1 MKRWYV
7 LGFAAGLVA
16 VGAWLVWIPARDA
29 SAPSA
34 NPVSVDEGEAP
45 AGPAPAAPMPAAP
58 VPVPA
63 PPKPAPPPAAP
74 PADPYTLSTEI
85 LLEFVGDGAA
95 FTPGQPADI
104 TVLMEYSGDGP
115 VTALGL
121 MQDLPPGWAYQEAVG
136 GDRPVVAPKPGT
148 RGEITFAWIQPPVFP
163 FVFTFRAVP
172 DAAASAPAALRAQAV
187 FRKTGG
193 ELRSAPAEAMMQP
206 AAAAA
211 PPAETAPAG

>member
-16 VGAWLVWIPARDA
+16 VGAWLVSIPARDA

-34 NPVSVDEGEAP
+34 EPVSVDEGEAP
-45 AGPAPAAPMPAAP
+45 AGPAPAAPAP
-58 VPVPA
+58 MPA
-63 PPKPAPPPAAP
+63 PPPPKQAPPPAAP

-85 LLEFVGDGAA
+85 MLEFSENAA
-95 FTPGQPADI
+95 GFTPGQPADI
-104 TVLMEYSGDGP
+104 TVRMEYSGDGP

-172 DAAASAPAALRAQAV
+172 DAAAASPAPLRAQAV

-193 ELRSAPAEAMMQP
+193 ELRSAPAETVLRP
-206 AAAAA
+206 ATA
-211 PPAETAPAG
+211 PPPAN